1 MMDHGKHKSY
11 TLTEA
16 TSKLMKYCAY
26 QERCHKEVEDK
37 LREMLMIPEARQE
50 IIHQLLKGDFLN
62 EERFSRS
69 FARGKFSIKK
79 WGKIR
84 IKRELK
90 LRGISRFNII
100 NAFEEINEDAYLA
113 TFHQLAEKKWDSI
126 RETSILKKKKKLADY
141 LFYRGWESEL
151 VYDKIR
157 ELSKKN

>member
-1 MMDHGKHKSY
+1 MDHDKHKTY

-37 LREMLMIPEARQE
+37 LKEMRMIPEARQE
-50 IIHQLLKGDFLN
+50 IIYKLLQDNFLN
-62 EERFSRS
+62 EERFARS

-84 IKRELK
+84 IKSELK
-90 LRGISRFNII
+90 RRGISRFNII
-100 NAFEEINEDAYLA
+100 NAFEEIKEDVYLT
-113 TFHQLAEKKWDSI
+113 TFHELAEKKWASI
-126 RETSILKKKKKLADY
+126 KETSTLKKKKKLADY
-141 LFYRGWESEL
+141 LFYRGWESNL

-157 ELSKKN
+157 DLGEDKI